1 MKISTEFQY
10 YEDYQELS
18 NFLKRPIRNPE
29 FNKVNYLQGCL
40 VRVGSYNAELC
51 LKIQQ
56 LELIN
61 DKLNKDVLHLKK
73 ELQNK
78 ISDHTIQKYF
88 DSI

>member
-10 YEDYQELS
+10 YEDYEDLC

-29 FNKVNYLQGCL
+29 FYKVNSLQGCL
-40 VRVGSYNAELC
+40 ARVGSYNAELC
-51 LKIQQ
+51 IKIQQ

-61 DKLNKDVLHLKK
+61 DKLNKDILHLKK

-78 ISDHTIQKYF
+78 ISDHTIEKYF

>member
-10 YEDYQELS
+10 YEDFKEMS

-29 FNKVNYLQGCL
+29 FTKVSSLQGCL
-40 VRVGSYNAELC
+40 ARVGSYNAELC
-51 LKIQQ
+51 IKIQQ

-61 DKLNKDVLHLKK
+61 DKLNKDVLYLKK

-78 ISDHTIQKYF
+78 ISDYTIEKYF